1 MLLVELITR
10 FNNDVLVQRS
20 PSYRGWKSFSV
31 KTFRSV
37 IFLRYDRMHYPKS
50 QHKSARRWGSLL
62 LGRFVW
68 DAKRATSL
76 ILSVLYV
83 EVRRLVDQAS
93 LSMTSFGLQKVF
105 FPNKQIVNPNSNQ
118 SHTKQLALREI
129 SLWNEISYRILA
141 NISSINRLDKYPLN
155 CKNEGK
161 RLVF

>member
-1 MLLVELITR
+1 MLLVEPITR

-20 PSYRGWKSFSV
+20 PSYRAWKSLSV
-31 KTFRSV
+31 KTFPSV

-62 LGRFVW
+62 LGHFVW

-76 ILSVLYV
+76 ILSILYV

-105 FPNKQIVNPNSNQ
+105 FPNKQIVNPNYNQ
-118 SHTKQLALREI
+118 SHTSNWLWGKSPCEMRFHTES
-129 SLWNEISYRILA
+129 SLTSAASTGWTNIL
-141 NISSINRLDKYPLN
+141 
-155 CKNEGK
+155 
-161 RLVF
+161 